1 VDVTPFWQRHLCALA
16 VHDGEYS
23 AKKTGKVEWSTHK
36 QLHLIASP
44 PLTYA
49 GGLAQ
54 GRVLGRDLLFPSD
67 LAASVAESALRDG
80 HWGRGVCVVRLQRD
94 ERKGIL
100 SYFSK

>member
-1 VDVTPFWQRHLCALA
+1 MGCTFALPFAVDVTPFWQRHLCALA

-67 LAASVAESALRDG
+67 LAALVAESDCEMAIG
-80 HWGRGVCVVRLQRD
+80 EEECVW
-94 ERKGIL
+94 
-100 SYFSK
+100 